1 MTIMRLYPIRFA
13 AVFFLFFSCF
23 FLFARDV
30 RITVID
36 SDLNLP
42 LEGATVRTRDG
53 IEYTCDANGNVT
65 IQAPEDRQII
75 VQAAYP
81 GYEAGIIS
89 IPVTGNHFTIQLRLS
104 GVMQAREL
112 VIEAERPGQ
121 NETRTGRSIAVSSR
135 DISQTAEIGIIEDV
149 MSTISLL
156 PGVSY
161 SGFLDA
167 QPSIR
172 GGHPGDMSAS
182 LNGFY
187 INNPFFWGGTFS
199 IFDPRMVQHAQLSH
213 GVFSSRYGHT
223 ISGLLEIT
231 TKNPSPTQTQFELSM
246 NTSAANF
253 NISVPFAGKGGIL
266 VMGRITYYDPVLAL
280 AGELS
285 PLIPELELV
294 SSFEPV
300 PYIRTAT
307 LNGNYRFTDKL
318 ELNATGFFGMD
329 GVGVK
334 FNNVSTVNEFLSSN
348 TSIDFLF
355 TNYQAF
361 FTSSLSWNP
370 SANTLLKFMAG
381 TGYEEQVNY
390 GNINYDIN
398 RSFSDTFKTTY
409 PAYFSLFQNIQG
421 ADYNF
426 KDSGLIDQ
434 SESNLN
440 VQGRLDFDW
449 EISKHVL
456 LSAGAQTMYNHFN
469 ASGIQSMTIERA
481 FNGSNGITDPA
492 MREQIEAQITG
503 YFSPY
508 PVPPALYDF
517 LIVAFPVGYPPN
529 PSNNLLSTS
538 GFILGEF
545 SIGNRFNAELGIRID
560 HFMLFGKN
568 DFTVQSDPVFNPR
581 LNLEFNLYSG
591 SGFFRKIDLALGT
604 GIFSSINSNVFSAE
618 EQYNITKFNPN
629 RSWTSIFG
637 IKFEF
642 PQSITLNVEGYY
654 KHIYDRMYIVMN
666 TATDDYNT
674 SYDIS
679 PHFDG
684 EGTVWGIDVM
694 IQKLQSRYFDGWL
707 SYSFSYAKYRD
718 PQGGNQGIGGGNRG
732 NDWYFPTFH
741 RFHTLNLV
749 MNYKPVQSINI
760 YTRFGLASGVPLRRR
775 SEEGPVSLPVYLYE
789 NEIFIE
795 KFYWRSSYDDSNRT
809 TPSLNLDIK
818 FSYFGTNRKGRSRY
832 EFYFAVENVLGLL
845 YSAQGNTSFNQY
857 TGEMDTGSF
866 AATFDMPIPIPSFGF
881 RISY

>member
-1 MTIMRLYPIRFA
+1 MLRYLKGI
-13 AVFFLFFSCF
+13 FLTALLFISCLN
-23 FLFARDV
+23 LFARDIQ
-30 RITVID
+30 ITVID

-53 IEYTCDANGNVT
+53 NEYICDANGNVT

-75 VQAAYP
+75 VQAFYP
-81 GYEAGIIS
+81 GYEAGVLL
-89 IPVTGNHFTIQLRLS
+89 IPVTGSQFTVHLRLS
-104 GVMQAREL
+104 GVLQAREL
-112 VIEAERPGQ
+112 VIEADRPGSS
-121 NETRTGRSIAVSSR
+121 ETRTGRSIAVSSR
-135 DISQTAEIGIIEDV
+135 EISQTGEIGIIEDV

-231 TKNPSPTQTQFELSM
+231 TKNPSPTETQFELSV

-253 NISVPFAGKGGIL
+253 NLSVPLAGKGGIL
-266 VMGRITYYDPVLAL
+266 FMGRVTYYDPVLAL
-280 AGELS
+280 AGEMS
-285 PLIPELELV
+285 SLIPELELV
-294 SSFEPV
+294 SSFNPV

-307 LNGNYRFTDKL
+307 VNGNYRFTDNL

-329 GVGVK
+329 GVGVN
-334 FNNVSTVNEFLSSN
+334 FNNVSYVNDFLASN
-348 TSIDFLF
+348 TTIDFLF

-361 FTSSLSWNP
+361 FTPSLSWNP
-370 SANTLLKFMAG
+370 SSNTLLKFLVG
-381 TGYEEQVNY
+381 VGYEEQVNY

-398 RSFSDTFKTTY
+398 RGFSDTFKAYPLYLLLFDKQGETY
-409 PAYFSLFQNIQG
+409 S
-421 ADYNF
+421 F

-440 VQGRLDFDW
+440 LQGRLDFDW
-449 EISKHVL
+449 ELSEYVL
-456 LSAGAQTMYNHFN
+456 LSAGAQAMYNHFD
-469 ASGIQSMTIERA
+469 ASGIQSMTTER
-481 FNGSNGITDPA
+481 FFSFINDQD
-492 MREQIEAQITG
+492 MREQIENNLSN
-503 YFSPY
+503 YFYPI
-508 PVPPALYDF
+508 PVPDELYDY
-517 LIVAFPVGYPPN
+517 LRVAIPIVYSPN
-529 PSNNLLSTS
+529 PNNDLLSTS
-538 GFILGEF
+538 GYILGDF
-545 SIGNRFNAELGIRID
+545 KIGKRFNAELGLRID
-560 HFMLFGKN
+560 HFMLIGKD
-568 DFTVQSDPVFNPR
+568 DFVLQSDPVLNPR
-581 LNLEFNLYSG
+581 LNLEFNLFNG
-591 SGFFRKIDLALGT
+591 SGFFQKIDLALGS
-604 GIFSSINSNVFSAE
+604 GLFSSINSNVFSAE
-618 EQYNITKFNPN
+618 EQYNITKLNPN
-629 RSWTSIFG
+629 RSWTSILG

-642 PQSITLNVEGYY
+642 PQSISLNIEGYY
-654 KHIYDRMYIVMN
+654 KYVFNRMYIVMDV
-666 TATDDYNT
+666 AKDDYDFI
-674 SYDIS
+674 SYNIS

-684 EGTVWGIDVM
+684 EGMIFGLDVM

-707 SYSFSYAKYRD
+707 SYSFSYARYRD
-718 PQGGNQGIGGGNRG
+718 PKGGNQGRDGGNRG
-732 NDWYFPTFH
+732 SNWYFPSFH

-749 MNYKPVQSINI
+749 MNFKPIQNINI
-760 YTRFGLASGVPLRRR
+760 YTRFGLASGVPLSRR
-775 SEEGPVSLPVYLYE
+775 SDEGPISYPVYLYDE
-789 NEIFIE
+789 DIFIE
-795 KFYWRSSYDDSNRT
+795 KFLWSSYYDDSNRT

-818 FSYFGTNRKGRSRY
+818 FSFFGSNIKGKSRY

-845 YSAQGNTSFNQY
+845 YSAKGNTSYNQY

-866 AATFDMPIPIPSFGF
+866 AATFDMPIPIPSFGL